1 MLFMLK
7 DPVIKMLRKF
17 TSLILA
23 ILLIA
28 SLCITAYAAEL
39 SISSDVKTVSKGDT
53 VKLTVSLSGCA
64 DANTMGISISYN
76 KNQFSLESGDWIIN
90 GLLSDFDESMN
101 KGVFAVADKSA
112 SFNGDVFELTL
123 KAKDDSFDTSS
134 ISADLIVRNDS
145 TTVANI
151 SATVSISGKG
161 THSHTIQYVPDVLA
175 DCKNSG
181 MLDYYYCTVCQK
193 AFYDAFGAME
203 ITNLND
209 LFVKPNDSHTFV
221 NGICIVCSAV
231 ENDVPAVDD
240 DDVPAVDDDDIPAVD
255 DGEDED
261 VVESICEH
269 EFGDRWHSNETYHWQ
284 ECTECE
290 ESSDKKRHEAS
301 SSGSKGEEV
310 TCTVCGYLIKK
321 AEPVQTEAETT
332 ESIVTTTEPTQ
343 AETTATTTTPSQTES
358 EATTTQPTTSEEAI
372 TSDAVSESLPEN
384 DQPTYDEEPG
394 LPADTNTDDGR
405 GVILTVAIIAVT
417 AVLGTT
423 IGLVFYKK
431 KIG

>member
-1 MLFMLK
+1 
-7 DPVIKMLRKF
+7 
-17 TSLILA
+17 
-23 ILLIA
+23 
-28 SLCITAYAAEL
+28 
-39 SISSDVKTVSKGDT
+39 
-53 VKLTVSLSGCA
+53 
-64 DANTMGISISYN
+64 
-76 KNQFSLESGDWIIN
+76 
-90 GLLSDFDESMN
+90 
-101 KGVFAVADKSA
+101 
-112 SFNGDVFELTL
+112 
-123 KAKDDSFDTSS
+123 
-134 ISADLIVRNDS
+134 
-145 TTVANI
+145 
-151 SATVSISGKG
+151 
-161 THSHTIQYVPDVLA
+161 
-175 DCKNSG
+175 

-209 LFVKPNDSHTFV
+209 LFVKPNGSHTFV

-240 DDVPAVDDDDIPAVD
+240 DNIPAVDDDED
-255 DGEDED
+255 DD

-269 EFGDRWHSNETYHWQ
+269 EFDDRWHSNETYHWQ

-343 AETTATTTTPSQTES
+343 AETTATTTTPPQTES

-372 TSDAVSESLPEN
+372 TSDAVSESLREN

-405 GVILTVAIIAVT
+405 GVILTVAIIAVL